1 MWRAPNSSWPKLGR
15 TWWSP
20 VLSFAVG
27 SSCWYLTPEGPRCRH
42 PTLQTF
48 LPFWIPCPQGPLLSS
63 AFLQGLLFAGAKWMV
78 KVKGRINKGR
88 WVLCESRSPSI
99 STLFQALHCFPPKG
113 QFGLRAEARKV
124 WSGAV
129 CTRGTGQA
137 AGVLGIAVFRLTS
150 VWHSLGNKSCVTVS
164 ARVSA
169 KCIGSSGKAVCTGL
183 GGWVVL
189 PTDPELV

>member
-1 MWRAPNSSWPKLGR
+1 MPLQRACHATRCPLRLCERALVWRAPNSSWPKLGR

-124 WSGAV
+124 GLERGCVYEGCGAG
-129 CTRGTGQA
+129 CRGSWNCC
-137 AGVLGIAVFRLTS
+137 L
-150 VWHSLGNKSCVTVS
+150 
-164 ARVSA
+164 
-169 KCIGSSGKAVCTGL
+169 
-183 GGWVVL
+183 
-189 PTDPELV
+189 